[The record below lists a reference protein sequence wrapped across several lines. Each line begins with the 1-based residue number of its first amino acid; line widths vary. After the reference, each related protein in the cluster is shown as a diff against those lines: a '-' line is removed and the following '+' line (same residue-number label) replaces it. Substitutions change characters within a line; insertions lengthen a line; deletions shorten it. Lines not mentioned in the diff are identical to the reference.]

1 MDRIS
6 CIVLNYNDADT
17 TLGLVEE
24 LKSLACL
31 DSVVVV
37 DNCSTDD
44 SWERLK
50 SLERQGRD
58 PGRIPHID
66 SGRIPDLY
74 LLQTGRN
81 GGYGPGNQAGI
92 DFASQNLGA
101 DYVIVANPDIH
112 VTGSCIEQVKAALDG
127 TEGCA
132 LASAMVE
139 SPDGQELFS
148 YWKLMGIG
156 GDLLDTGLFTRR
168 LFRRWLN
175 DPKEKLKRGG
185 TGGSRLV
192 DAVPGSFFMLRLDR
206 FPPGE
211 IKRIFDKNIFLYY
224 EEKVLGQKLKA
235 LGLKAVLAT
244 GCSYVHA
251 HSVSLS
257 KSVSKILDRQKL
269 QHRSK
274 LYYYREY
281 LHAGPVKMAVARVFL
296 AVVLGEIWF
305 LTEVCGMRW

>member
-17 TLGLVEE
+17 TLGLVGE
-24 LKSLACL
+24 LKSLPCL
-31 DSVVVV
+31 DWVVVV

-44 SWERLK
+44 SWQRLK
-50 SLERQGRD
+50 PLKSQG
-58 PGRIPHID
+58 I
-66 SGRIPDLY
+66 Y
-74 LLQTGRN
+74 LLQTGGN
-81 GGYGPGNQAGI
+81 GGYGPGNQTGI
-92 DFASQNLGA
+92 DFACRELGA

-112 VTGSCIEQVKAALDG
+112 VTCECIEQVKAALDG

-132 LASAMVE
+132 LASAKVV
-139 SPDGQELFS
+139 SPEGRELFS

-156 GDLLDTGLFTRR
+156 GDLLDTGLVTRR

-175 DPKEKLKRGG
+175 VPEEKLKRGDI
-185 TGGSRLV
+185 GGSRLV
-192 DAVPGSFFMLRLDR
+192 DAVPGSFFMLRPDR
-206 FPPGE
+206 FPAGE
-211 IKRIFDKNIFLYY
+211 IERVFDKHIFLYY
-224 EEKVLGQKLKA
+224 EEKVLGQKLKS

-251 HSVSLS
+251 HSVSIS
-257 KSVSKILDRQKL
+257 RSVSSGLDRQRL

-281 LHAGPVKMAVARVFL
+281 LHAGPVKMAAARAFL
-296 AVVLGEIWF
+296 AVVLGEVW
-305 LTEVCGMRW
+305 LLDKVCGTRRRRCRERKYI